1 MIREKQTYN
10 AFIRRLVCLLMSLHV
25 LNLSI
30 DSPDQYGSTLQRL
43 NRVEDLSVNDIESY
57 TEFFLEVCFGIDNA
71 IPEHDEPDDDSDLL
85 KLKQD
90 YFFFSNAFMFSPA
103 LPLVHRELARFSH
116 GQTARAPM
124 HVLDIPSPPPQF
136 V

>member
-1 MIREKQTYN
+1 MRTKQTYGS
-10 AFIRRLVCLLMSLHV
+10 FLRRLVCLLMSLHV

-30 DSPDQYGSTLQRL
+30 DTPDQYGSTFQRL
-43 NRVEDLSVNDIESY
+43 HRVEDLSINDIESY
-57 TEFFLEVCFGIDNA
+57 TEFFLEVCFGIDDA

-90 YFFFSNAFMFSPA
+90 YFFFAKAFAFTPA
-103 LPLVHRELARFSH
+103 LPWVHRKLARFTQY
-116 GQTARAPM
+116 QTGRAPM